1 MIIRLLIVIVL
12 AAGIFNWAYKTY
24 DRLYL
29 APDRVIREQA
39 KTLPTELPP
48 DPTIKEFDEIMAVR
62 QAGQLSAA
70 KSSLERFIRQ
80 NPNSPRH
87 VAAIDALGEV
97 NSAMLFSRDIT
108 EDKESYVVKSGDS
121 PGRIV
126 LRSKMTLELF
136 NHLNRLN
143 TGMIFPGQ
151 KLLVVKCDFT
161 MVINQKTQRVILS
174 KAGKYFRQYPILSG
188 TGSAKKTV
196 VYPKQNGKLTD
207 KRAFTEKGTV
217 KATDP
222 GYMSASHQIIVTI
235 PNSSLYT
242 QPDDPEAT
250 VHRPPG
256 GGAGLAPA
264 HIAEIALLLPKGTPV
279 SIE

>member
-1 MIIRLLIVIVL
+1 VIIRLLIIL
-12 AAGIFNWAYKTY
+12 ALAVGIFNWAYKTY
-24 DRLYL
+24 DRLYV
-29 APDRVIREQA
+29 APDRIIREQA

-48 DPTIKEFDEIMAVR
+48 DPTIKQFEEIMAVR
-62 QAGQLSAA
+62 SAGQLAAA
-70 KSSLERFIRQ
+70 KLNLEGFIRQ
-80 NPNSPRH
+80 NPNSPKY
-87 VAAIDALGEV
+87 VAAIDALGEI
-97 NSAMLFSRDIT
+97 NSEQLFSRDTT
-108 EDKESYVVKSGDS
+108 EDKEVYVVKSGDS

-126 LRSKMTLELF
+126 LRSKMTMELF

-174 KAGKYFRQYPILSG
+174 KNGKYFRQYPILSG

-207 KRAFTEKGTV
+207 KRVFNEKGVV

-222 GYMSASHQIIVTI
+222 GFMSASHQIIVTI
-235 PNSSLYT
+235 PNCSLYS
-242 QPDDPEAT
+242 QPEDPEAT

-264 HIAEIALLLPKGTPV
+264 HIAEIALLLPKNTPV